1 MVSGNKILAIDDYE
15 ESLVLDSDNE
25 NAKQQLEALKDQE

>member
-25 NAKQQLEALKDQE
+25 NAKQQLEALKGQE